1 MDYPTTF
8 PPASLLVVP
17 RDHGSTVSGV
27 LVARDSGYLT
37 VQVQFHGDPV
47 AGLEVHFFSAADD
60 GARGDAIGEVVVTDD
75 EGIARASRVLPAG
88 LYVCAVED
96 QDDLVVSTVADFDDA
111 YPVVLPVGR
120 SYVDLHDG
128 VEFGIQDDGGGDDG
142 GGDDSDNDSGSDA
155 AGTATTDT
163 DQTDEGSAES

>member
-27 LVARDSGYLT
+27 LVARDSGYLA

-47 AGLEVHFFSAADD
+47 AGLEVRFYVADED
-60 GARGDAIGEVVVTDD
+60 GARGDAIGDGAATDD
-75 EGIARASRVLPAG
+75 KGIARASRVLPAG
-88 LYVCAVED
+88 LYVCAVKN
-96 QDDLVVSTVADFDDA
+96 QDDLVIPTVTDFDDA

-120 SYVDLHDG
+120 SYVDLH
-128 VEFGIQDDGGGDDG
+128 VVPEFSTVASEVAPESDSGDASKGDDEATE
-142 GGDDSDNDSGSDA
+142 A
-155 AGTATTDT
+155 AKP
-163 DQTDEGSAES
+163 DQGERKA

>member
-27 LVARDSGYLT
+27 LVARDSGYLA

-47 AGLEVHFFSAADD
+47 AGLEVQFFLATDD
-60 GARGDAIGEVVVTDD
+60 GARADAIGEVVVTDD
-75 EGIARASRVLPAG
+75 EGIARAPRVLPAG

-128 VEFGIQDDGGGDDG
+128 VEFGSQDDGGGDDG
-142 GGDDSDNDSGSDA
+142 DNDGGSDA
-155 AGTATTDT
+155 AGTAATDT